1 MRLNELLLD
10 AMNREVERSRWALEA
25 VPSGRYRLEAARAG
39 R

>member
-25 VPSGRYRLEAARAG
+25 VPSGQYDWKPHEQAR
-39 R
+39 